1 MNVSEAIS
9 KMRAVR
15 HFTDQPVPE
24 EAIRAILNAGRRAQS
39 SKNTQPW
46 QFVAV
51 RDKHTLKQLS
61 ECGAYAGH
69 LAGAAF
75 AVALIS
81 PNPTGFDLGQA
92 TAFMQL
98 QAWELGVGSC
108 IASIYEPERAKAS
121 SFKFHS
127 TRLSQILPELT
138 VLFGNFGDREGNL
151 TDATR
156 TETPSPLER
165 RRTGERRDHHGCL
178 GSGEGVCRPSR

>member
-1 MNVSEAIS
+1 MNVSDAVRA
-9 KMRAVR
+9 MRAVR
-15 HFTDQPVPE
+15 RFTDRPVPE

-46 QFVAV
+46 QFVAI
-51 RDKHTLKQLS
+51 RDRNTLKQLS

-98 QAWELGVGSC
+98 QAWELGIGSC
-108 IASIYEPERAKAS
+108 IASMYEPERAKAILGVPDDLHFNVAL
-121 SFKFHS
+121 SFGYPVS
-127 TRLSQILPELT
+127 TDQWRPAA
-138 VLFGNFGDREGNL
+138 V
-151 TDATR
+151 
-156 TETPSPLER
+156 TPGRKPFDEVVHW
-165 RRTGERRDHHGCL
+165 EKW
-178 GSGEGVCRPSR
+178 